1 MNDPNRIDVLDHG
14 YVLIDDVMGDDNRV
28 LRAAYASTKMKVGT
42 NRDRDQRVLTELA
55 TSDPQHWS
63 PFAHPHVSMEFK
75 APGMVVDQWYK
86 TVIDSLYAGEMHA
99 WNRKTFR
106 AGAREMEFYIPDDD
120 QWRMRLEGKRQGSST
135 RMIDQRVGS
144 GHTIGLGVLVRL
156 GIEQYENALADG
168 IAPEQAR
175 LFLPNWS
182 LYTTVYWTASLW
194 TIIRW
199 LKERKHED
207 AQWEI
212 HQYADAVFNLVQPY
226 FPRCF
231 ELLFPPDV
239 DANRMFSRCMVCD
252 QPGIHTHYVT
262 EGGVNADHSRDQL

>member
-1 MNDPNRIDVLDHG
+1 MLTDPNRIDVLDHG

-28 LRAAYASTKMKVGT
+28 LRAAYASTKVKVGD
-42 NRDRDQRVLTELA
+42 RGRDQRVLTELA

-63 PFAHPHVSMEFK
+63 PFAHPHVSLEFK

-106 AGAREMEFYIPDDD
+106 AGAREMEFYIPNEDG
-120 QWRMRLEGKRQGSST
+120 WRLRLEGKRQGSST
-135 RMIDQRVGS
+135 EALNEKD
-144 GHTIGLGVLVRL
+144 GHVLTSDLDAAVRSAISNYRWATEKLGV
-156 GIEQYENALADG
+156 
-168 IAPEQAR
+168 APEQAR
-175 LFLPNWS
+175 LFVPNWS

-231 ELLFPPDV
+231 ELLIKEED
-239 DANRMFSRCMVCD
+239 
-252 QPGIHTHYVT
+252 GH
-262 EGGVNADHSRDQL
+262 AD

>member
-1 MNDPNRIDVLDHG
+1 MTDPNRIDVLDHG

-28 LRAAYASTKMKVGT
+28 LRAAYASTKVKVGD
-42 NRDRDQRVLTELA
+42 RDRDQRVLTELA

-106 AGAREMEFYIPDDD
+106 AGAREMEFYLPSEDS
-120 QWRMRLEGKRQGSST
+120 WRLRLAGKRQGSANETLPYGKGATFT
-135 RMIDQRVGS
+135 RTLDSHIEWCRQVYGQAIDE
-144 GHTIGLGVLVRL
+144 GV
-156 GIEQYENALADG
+156 
-168 IAPEQAR
+168 APEQAR

-212 HQYADAVFNLVQPY
+212 HQYADAVFDLVRPY

-231 ELLFPPDV
+231 ELLFK
-239 DANRMFSRCMVCD
+239 
-252 QPGIHTHYVT
+252 
-262 EGGVNADHSRDQL
+262 EE

>member
-1 MNDPNRIDVLDHG
+1 MLTDPNRIDVLDHG

-28 LRAAYASTKMKVGT
+28 LRAAYASTKVKVGD
-42 NRDRDQRVLTELA
+42 RDRDQRVLTELV

-63 PFAHPHVSMEFK
+63 PFAHPHISLEFK

-106 AGAREMEFYIPDDD
+106 AGSREMEFYIPDDD
-120 QWRMRLEGKRQGSST
+120 RWRLKLGGRRQGSSRERLT
-135 RMIDQRVGS
+135 QVAGDSFTSSLARV
-144 GHTIGLGVLVRL
+144 I
-156 GIEQYENALADG
+156 ADG
-168 IAPEQAR
+168 LDMYDDAIRFGVAPEQAR

-231 ELLFPPDV
+231 ELL
-239 DANRMFSRCMVCD
+239 
-252 QPGIHTHYVT
+252 IK
-262 EGGVNADHSRDQL
+262 EEE